1 MQAFL
6 IPVLRPSKSTV
17 LCFKDSRIHIG
28 SVNPKVSEY
37 RAPSARDGKDNE
49 ELRMQN

>member
-17 LCFKDSRIHIG
+17 LCFKSRNTEHRQHG
-28 SVNPKVSEY
+28 T
-37 RAPSARDGKDNE
+37 GKGNS
-49 ELRMQN
+49 ELRMKN